1 MYENFCIFIAQIYRT
16 YLLCANFY
24 ILMNFNMILRMVS
37 DVRMPLILF
46 DVQYRIDYFTVEILY
61 ICDRAEHS

>member
-37 DVRMPLILF
+37 DVRNQDAINTF
-46 DVQYRIDYFTVEILY
+46 RCAI
-61 ICDRAEHS
+61 